1 MKTSFVVPRLNVAP
15 RSHTGF
21 AVATPMAPCYF
32 STRIISQ
39 RTPRPNRVAGVT
51 GALFFPA

>member
-51 GALFFPA
+51 GAQFFPA